1 MEIRVKQ
8 ILPHQLK
15 QGPGEQAEPG
25 RRCYQAGGAYL
36 LATVLEN
43 FFGLYAAINTFTR
56 LKARLSGRSGVLAS
70 WPPRTGEKTL
80 L

>member
-1 MEIRVKQ
+1 MGASTVITHGLDVD
-8 ILPHQLK
+8 LTLDPD
-15 QGPGEQAEPG
+15 
-25 RRCYQAGGAYL
+25 CYQAGGAYL

-70 WPPRTGEKTL
+70 WPPLWPRA
-80 L
+80 